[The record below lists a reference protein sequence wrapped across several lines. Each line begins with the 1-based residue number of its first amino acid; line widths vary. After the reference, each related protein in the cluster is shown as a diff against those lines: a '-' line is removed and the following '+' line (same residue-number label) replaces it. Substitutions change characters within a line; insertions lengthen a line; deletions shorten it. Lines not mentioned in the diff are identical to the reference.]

1 MSSSSPARREGSPY
15 WYIRREIR
23 ELGVLKLSTGTRSLA
38 LARQYDQLVLDLK
51 ELGRL
56 DALQA
61 LKAGQVTI
69 RELYANRLPARLEA
83 LLQRGTSP
91 LLRPLVEE
99 FLTVGGYD
107 TGVRERSM
115 QRYRTSWR
123 GVLKLMPDDAKLGDL
138 TSGFVSEFKRLRR
151 LRAEGLGKSLSPAT
165 VNRDLA
171 AIGALLSWCT
181 REKGL
186 TVERPSLRYQRES
199 KGRTRWLTREELS
212 AFQEQ
217 CPAEWWPLFGLL
229 FASGITISEALGLRR
244 DDLDL
249 RGRRLGI
256 HEEYGRRLKRDSRN
270 RELSISES
278 LVPVL
283 ADWYRARVEPQPDAR
298 VFPFTYWPARKAWAA
313 VCKKAGIYGATIH
326 DARHTFAVHAVQNG
340 VPEARLQKLLGHAH
354 PGTTRRYA
362 MHAPEQ
368 FLEQDAERVARS
380 MGIGDARPR
389 LERTA

>member
-15 WYIRREIR
+15 WYIRRQIR
-23 ELGVLKLSTGTRSLA
+23 ELGVLKLSTGTRSAA

-56 DALQA
+56 DALKA

-69 RELYANRLPARLEA
+69 RELYANRLPARLDA

-91 LLRPLVEE
+91 LLGPLVEE
-99 FLTVGGYD
+99 FLTVGAYD
-107 TGVRERSM
+107 TGVRDRSM

-123 GVLKLMPDDAKLGDL
+123 RVREFLPAEAKVGDL

-151 LRAEGLGKSLSPAT
+151 MRADELGKPLST
-165 VNRDLA
+165 STINRDLA
-171 AIGALLSWCT
+171 AVGAFLTWCA
-181 REKGL
+181 REKEL

-199 KGRTRWLTREELS
+199 RGRTRWLTREELA

-229 FASGITISEALGLRR
+229 FATGITISEALGLRR

-249 RGRRLGI
+249 RGRRLSI
-256 HEEYGRRLKRDSRN
+256 HEGYGRRLKRESRN
-270 RELSISES
+270 RELSLGEAM
-278 LVPVL
+278 VPVL
-283 ADWYRARVEPQPDAR
+283 ADWYRARVEPQPDAK

-313 VCKKAGIYGATIH
+313 VCRRAGVPGASIH
-326 DARHTFAVHAVQNG
+326 DARHTFAVHAVMNG

-368 FLEQDAERVARS
+368 FLEQDAERVACSLGLGSSDLRVVRR
-380 MGIGDARPR
+380 A
-389 LERTA
+389 